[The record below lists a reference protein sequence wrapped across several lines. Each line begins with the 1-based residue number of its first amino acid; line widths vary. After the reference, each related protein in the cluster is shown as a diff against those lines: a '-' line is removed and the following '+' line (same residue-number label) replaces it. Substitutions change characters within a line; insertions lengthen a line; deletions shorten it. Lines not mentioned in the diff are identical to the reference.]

1 MILNCVSLN
10 NYIFIKSP
18 ITFFLHYNLLHLTAV
33 QCCSNEAAVTGAAAV
48 SHGVSGF
55 LVVCCYLLGYYGG
68 FCTRQSLTLSLC
80 ILAAAK
86 YSPLSSGC
94 LAFRM

>member
-1 MILNCVSLN
+1 MIM
-10 NYIFIKSP
+10 IF
-18 ITFFLHYNLLHLTAV
+18 LYYYLLYLTAV
-33 QCCSNEAAVTGAAAV
+33 QCCCNEAVITGVAAV

-55 LVVCCYLLGYYGG
+55 LVLCCYLLGYYGG